1 MTTPASVADRVA
13 EILGGNW
20 TVTAGPWKAS
30 GHLDAP
36 GADRYELHVDEHGE
50 LCLWASLTPLGP
62 IAVFREVHT
71 PEDIEAVAEGVAE
84 EIRSTAPQPTR
95 DKRPCPNP

>member
-1 MTTPASVADRVA
+1 MTTPAAVADRVA

-20 TVTAGPWKAS
+20 TATAGPWKAS

-36 GADRYELHVDEHGE
+36 GADPYALHVDEHGE
-50 LCLWASLTPLGP
+50 LCLWASLNPLGP

-71 PEDIEAVAEGVAE
+71 PEDIEAVTKGIAE
-84 EIRSTAPQPTR
+84 EIRQHHTPADQG
-95 DKRPCPNP
+95 